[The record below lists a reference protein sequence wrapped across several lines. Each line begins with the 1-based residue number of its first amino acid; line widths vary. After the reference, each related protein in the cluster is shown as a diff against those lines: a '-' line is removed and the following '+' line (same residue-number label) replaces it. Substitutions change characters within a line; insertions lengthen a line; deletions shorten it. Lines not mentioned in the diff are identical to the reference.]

1 MNIRKLITGM
11 IALVGFAGIVVP
23 AHAQYVT
30 LSDSG
35 TISGTEYSL
44 APVLHSNTVG
54 SDPTGILSTYVVSG
68 DAGNVSN
75 GLTFVFQLAQTPSA
89 SADNFQQFDA
99 LGFSGYSVQMSYADS
114 LMLSGLATGASGVS
128 APYAGVLLATGSK
141 AKDNASFNG
150 FSLSNGQSTKFLVV
164 RTNATSAKSYHD
176 TAINGGGHSAD
187 SYTASGPVAPEPA
200 SFAVFGFVGLGIL
213 GLMVRAR
220 RGKTQLAV

>member
-1 MNIRKLITGM
+1 MNIRKLIAGM
-11 IALVGFAGIVVP
+11 IALVGLAGIVVP
-23 AHAQYVT
+23 AHAQYVV

-44 APVLHSNTVG
+44 APALAISTTGTN
-54 SDPTGILSTYVVSG
+54 PTGILNSYVVQG

-75 GLTFVFQLAQTPSA
+75 GLTFVFQLSQTSLGEH
-89 SADNFQQFDA
+89 FQQFDA

-114 LMLSGLATGASGVS
+114 LVLSGVS
-128 APYAGVLLATGSK
+128 TGVLGVPALYAGDLLATGTK
-141 AKDNASFNG
+141 ANDNASFNG

-164 RTNATSAKSYHD
+164 RTDATSAKSYQN
-176 TAINGGGHSAD
+176 TAFNGGGHSAN

-200 SFAVFGFVGLGIL
+200 SFAVFGFVGMGVL

-220 RGKTQLAV
+220 RGKTQMAA